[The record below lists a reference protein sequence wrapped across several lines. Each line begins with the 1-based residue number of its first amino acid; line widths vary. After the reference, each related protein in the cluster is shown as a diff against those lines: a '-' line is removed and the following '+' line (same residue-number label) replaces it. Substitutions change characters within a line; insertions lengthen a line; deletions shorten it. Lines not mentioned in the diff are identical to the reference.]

1 MINTELKEYIEK
13 NIIPNYANFD
23 KGHNFEHVNT
33 VINESLKL
41 AQTLDL
47 NANMAYTIA
56 AYHDL
61 GLCKEREIHHT
72 VSGQILINDSN
83 LKKWFTNDEIILM
96 KEAVEDHRASSKNEP
111 RSIYGK
117 VIAEADRV
125 IDPINTIK
133 RTLLY
138 SIKQSP
144 KASKEEHFQH
154 VVEHMDKK
162 YAEGGYLKLWF
173 ENSNNAQKLE
183 ELRKIIA
190 QPEKLKSIFEQLYEL
205 ETTSL

>member
-1 MINTELKEYIEK
+1 MINKELKEYIEK

-47 NANMAYTIA
+47 NLNMAYTIA

-61 GLCKEREIHHT
+61 GLCKNREIHHT
-72 VSGQILINDSN
+72 VSGQILIDDIN

-96 KEAVEDHRASSKNEP
+96 KEAIEDHRASSKNEP

-138 SIKQSP
+138 SINNSP

-154 VVEHMDKK
+154 VVEHMNEK
-162 YAEGGYLKLWF
+162 YAEGGYLKLWV

-205 ETTSL
+205 ETTFL

>member
-41 AQTLDL
+41 AQALDL

-83 LKKWFTNDEIILM
+83 LKKWFKNDEIILM

-162 YAEGGYLKLWF
+162 YAEGGYLKLWL

-205 ETTSL
+205 ETTFL